1 MNKIRISRKLML
13 SVAVSTLFLVGSC
26 GEGNKDKEQ
35 EQHSVSA
42 LEEMIMTS
50 VNAKESD
57 SLSHLLIAA
66 LRLELKSEQNDKK
79 IMENMFKIA
88 NLYYSLKDFDKAI
101 DVCENIVKA
110 YPNGE
115 IAPQAIFFEAVI
127 YQFDKKMYGKAN
139 MLYDKLIA
147 QYPTS
152 MQAQEAGKMIDNL
165 GLTEDELIKKFESNN
180 GVATP

>member
-1 MNKIRISRKLML
+1 MNKIRINGNLML
-13 SVAVSTLFLVGSC
+13 LVVISAILLMGSC
-26 GEGNKDKEQ
+26 GEGKKVQ
-35 EQHSVSA
+35 EQHSVSE
-42 LEEMIMTS
+42 LEQMIMTS
-50 VNAKESD
+50 VNTKESD

-66 LRLELKSEQNDKK
+66 LRLELKSDQDDKK

-115 IAPQAIFFEAVI
+115 ITPQAIFFEAVI
-127 YQFDKKMYGKAN
+127 YQFDKQMYGKAN
-139 MLYDKLIA
+139 MLYDKLIT

-152 MQAQEAGKMIDNL
+152 IQAQEAEKMIENL

-180 GVATP
+180 SVVTQ